1 MLYDYIKQHYKE
13 AEPIFF
19 SELERGSITKSAL
32 NQQYVYVLQMLELLK
47 NLDAYLDYSY
57 VRGKGEVC

>member
-19 SELERGSITKSAL
+19 QIWEEGTSQSRH
-32 NQQYVYVLQMLELLK
+32 
-47 NLDAYLDYSY
+47 
-57 VRGKGEVC
+57 

>member
-19 SELERGSITKSAL
+19 RAGKREHHKVGIEPAICICVTNAGTIKKS
-32 NQQYVYVLQMLELLK
+32 
-47 NLDAYLDYSY
+47 
-57 VRGKGEVC
+57 

>member
-19 SELERGSITKSAL
+19 QSWKEGASQSRH
-32 NQQYVYVLQMLELLK
+32 
-47 NLDAYLDYSY
+47 
-57 VRGKGEVC
+57 

>member
-19 SELERGSITKSAL
+19 QSWEEGTSQSR
-32 NQQYVYVLQMLELLK
+32 Y
-47 NLDAYLDYSY
+47 
-57 VRGKGEVC
+57 